1 MDATQKKYLGA
12 GLVALAVVF
21 LLVAMFT
28 SWWTVDVEVGG
39 AQNEET
45 VTPFEDGEA
54 EQVMTGVFAL
64 LALLAGVAVLALLLG
79 HVLDIEALAKFPLAW
94 SVIGAGA
101 VGLLAVV
108 ALIVTATSWP
118 DEDRGQE
125 FWGED
130 TFGGFTGFPVN
141 LPDTVV
147 TYAAGMGWWLELLGA
162 LAIVGGAVLTWMAA
176 QETPP
181 KKKTRTAKPAA

>member
-12 GLVALAVVF
+12 GLVGLAVVF
-21 LLVAMFT
+21 LLIAMFT
-28 SWWTVDVEVGG
+28 SWWTIDVEVGS

-45 VTPFEDGEA
+45 VTPFEDGDA
-54 EQVMTGVFAL
+54 ERVTTGIFAL
-64 LALLAGVAVLALLLG
+64 LALLAGVAVLALMLG
-79 HVLDIEALAKFPLAW
+79 HVLDLGALSKFPLSW

-130 TFGGFTGFPVN
+130 TFGGFDF
-141 LPDTVV
+141 PDTVI

-162 LAIVGGAVLTWMAA
+162 LAIVGGAVFTWMAA
-176 QETPP
+176 QEEAP
-181 KKKTRTAKPAA
+181 KKKKTPTAKLAP